1 MENKIRSSIYNNN
14 SLIYNDVYYQSFDFK
29 APEKMVNSVEQGKV
43 YKRFFTIKINKWF
56 FFQVPLLERKFKEL
70 LEFIYLS
77 NTEEKDDENYENN
90 KLIKSILSKIFSQS
104 YSKDVYN

>member
-1 MENKIRSSIYNNN
+1 M
-14 SLIYNDVYYQSFDFK
+14 
-29 APEKMVNSVEQGKV
+29 
-43 YKRFFTIKINKWF
+43 
-56 FFQVPLLERKFKEL
+56 LERKFKEL

-104 YSKDVYN
+104 YSKDVYKFYRIYISMLTYVVHNSKKYKTNKTKNKKRVVLEGPFYHLNNSFALSIDKQNLFFFI

>member
-43 YKRFFTIKINKWF
+43 YKRFFTIKINK
-56 FFQVPLLERKFKEL
+56 
-70 LEFIYLS
+70 
-77 NTEEKDDENYENN
+77 
-90 KLIKSILSKIFSQS
+90 
-104 YSKDVYN
+104 